1 MREALLVS
9 IVGYHRAMRVKTEA
23 GSAIL
28 RREGGVSS
36 LFNRLFTEGS
46 QEVVA
51 KLPADFR
58 DKNFL
63 TKKNGHA

>member
-1 MREALLVS
+1 
-9 IVGYHRAMRVKTEA
+9 MRVKTEA